1 MFKAL
6 FKIII
11 GLLSTLVQIVCL
23 PINSVITS
31 TMPNLSEN
39 ITFVATHIP
48 DYFSSIGYT
57 LSWIPTIF
65 VNILIFIVSIEI
77 AKYSIYFGTH
87 GVIKV
92 WNLFQKLKFW

>member
-6 FKIII
+6 FNIII
-11 GLLSTLVQIVCL
+11 GLLSTLVQVICF
-23 PINSVITS
+23 PINAVIS
-31 TMPNLSEN
+31 GAMPNLSDN

-48 DYFSSIGYT
+48 DYFSSIGYA
-57 LSWIPTIF
+57 LSWLPTIF

-87 GVIKV
+87 GVLKV
-92 WNLFQKLKFW
+92 WNLFQKIKFW